1 METTE
6 NNINENSVPN
16 TEAPVV
22 ETPEIAEEESLSNL
36 KGEWYILHVF
46 SGYENKV
53 CVALEHKIQEAGWKN
68 KVYKVLIPEE
78 DVIEVKNNR
87 RVEKRKKMFPGYVFI
102 NMDKDDDIWFQIRKI
117 PGVARFV
124 GADFPEPVPEKEV
137 MRILRQ
143 TGEKVKK
150 VEIDF
155 EVNEAVKV
163 ISGPFRG
170 YVGEIKEIHAER
182 GKVKVMISIFGRS
195 TPMELDFNQI
205 EKNV

>member
-1 METTE
+1 MEETNNNTAIE
-6 NNINENSVPN
+6 N
-16 TEAPVV
+16 TPVV
-22 ETPEIAEEESLSNL
+22 PAVEAAAEVAEEQLSSLTGN
-36 KGEWYILHVF
+36 WYILHVF

-53 CVALEHKIQEAGWKN
+53 LIALESKIKEAKWQD
-68 KVYKVLIPEE
+68 KVFKVLIPEE
-78 DVIEVKNNR
+78 DVIEVKNNK

-102 NMDKDDDIWFQIRKI
+102 NMEQNDDIWYQIRKI

-143 TGEKVKK
+143 TGEKIKK

-155 EVNEAVKV
+155 EINESVKV

-170 YVGEIKEIHAER
+170 YVGEIKEIFPER

-205 EKNV
+205 EKNL